1 MNDNIALWTT
11 EEAWQLGG
19 ENLSRHKDTHYFLPS
34 MDEWYKAA
42 YYDPSAVSYF
52 DYPTGH
58 NTAPAAV
65 TSGTDPNTAVYDQT
79 LAQGPANVTEAGGLS
94 PYGISWGWAAP
105 QCSGVAGNGVIL
117 DV

>member
-1 MNDNIALWTT
+1 VNDNIALWTT

-52 DYPTGH
+52 DYP
-58 NTAPAAV
+58 
-65 TSGTDPNTAVYDQT
+65 Y
-79 LAQGPANVTEAGGLS
+79 GP
-94 PYGISWGWAAP
+94 
-105 QCSGVAGNGVIL
+105 
-117 DV
+117 